1 MGKLSPKGLWAT
13 GTYSP
18 EVEHV
23 EQDGNFH
30 QVEPSA
36 DVVIPEHKQTL
47 AQLQR
52 RPFEE
57 VGLPVAPQD
66 LPQRRGVDLQGVLV
80 DQLAQQDSV
89 LRLEE
94 DKNVL
99 GSDSLSQDQRWN
111 EPRLGLKGPGQ
122 I

>member
-89 LRLEE
+89 LRLEK
-94 DKNVL
+94 DKKLLVL
-99 GSDSLSQDQRWN
+99 ISSLETRGGTSPGS
-111 EPRLGLKGPGQ
+111 K
-122 I
+122 